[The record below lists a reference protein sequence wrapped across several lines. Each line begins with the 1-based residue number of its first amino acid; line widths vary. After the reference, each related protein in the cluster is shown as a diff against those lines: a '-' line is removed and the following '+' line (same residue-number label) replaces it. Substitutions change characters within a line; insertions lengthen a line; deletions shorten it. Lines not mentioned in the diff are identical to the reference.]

1 MASPGF
7 TSSVTLNGR
16 RKYYIDKAYK
26 SGKKRC
32 PAAMAAVGEWSRAW
46 AGDLMTWVGFFG
58 GLMAQC

>member
-7 TSSVTLNGR
+7 TSSVTLNVR

-26 SGKKRC
+26 SGKKWC

-46 AGDLMTWVGFFG
+46 AGDPWIGFFG
-58 GLMAQC
+58 GLMVPC